1 MFDSSLMAFL
11 LMDNP
16 RYPIITFKLNCTFE
30 KKAPS
35 LLCNG
40 WMREMCFT
48 GMPDIGIK
56 LFGFAYPIDINKL
69 KGFDRGNQDGLI
81 I

>member
-16 RYPIITFKLNCTFE
+16 RYPFITFKLNCTFE
-30 KKAPS
+30 KKVPS

-40 WMREMCFT
+40 WLREMCFT
-48 GMPDIGIK
+48 GMPDISNFWG
-56 LFGFAYPIDINKL
+56 LHLPYDINKL
-69 KGFDRGNQDGLI
+69 KGFDRGIRMG
-81 I
+81 